1 MKTALVLVDIQNDY
15 FPGGKMELSGSLE
28 AGRAAAQALAVFRGK
43 GWPVFHI
50 QHLAIKPGAS
60 FFIPGTAGAEIH
72 PFVAPSPTEAVIQ
85 KNFPNSFRNT
95 DLLEKLREQNIERIV
110 VAGMMT
116 HMCIDTTVRAAK
128 DYGIPVTL
136 LYDACAARDLK
147 IMEHSIPAQTVQ
159 DAYMAGLN
167 GMFAEIKLAEQL
179 EL

>member
-15 FPGGKMELSGSLE
+15 FAGGKMELSGSLE
-28 AGRAAAQALAVFRGK
+28 AGRAAAQALAVFREK

-50 QHLAIKPGAS
+50 QHLAIKPGAT

-116 HMCIDTTVRAAK
+116 HMCIDTTVRAAF
-128 DYGIPVTL
+128 DLGFSCIL
-136 LYDACAARDLK
+136 LHDACATRDLTFG
-147 IMEHSIPAQTVQ
+147 ERTVAAADVHSAFMSALGAAFAQVQ
-159 DAYMAGLN
+159 STG
-167 GMFAEIKLAEQL
+167 
-179 EL
+179 ELVL